1 MTSKDGFFLA
11 LLAALTATVLAPILL
26 QPALMAGN
34 FGDLY
39 SYHLPLRHL
48 AASRL
53 QSGQLPFWNPY
64 IFSGLPLLAN
74 PQSSLFYPPSLLFQV
89 LPAGYAFTLFYAFH
103 LLWGAFGMQLLLRK
117 AGLDGAGACVLAVSF
132 ALSPFLIY
140 RIPQGI
146 PTHLAA
152 LSHVPWCWLALLSG
166 RVPLLAA
173 AWSLQFLSG
182 HPQFSLIN
190 AIGMAGACALSRER
204 LFFLFKAGA
213 AAAALSVIQLF
224 PTAEFLS
231 ASNRSGWPAAFATAY
246 SMPPK
251 ALAALVLPGFFGDP
265 LAGDFRGFPSEF
277 FELYS
282 ASTGWVP
289 VLLALAGLVLCLRA
303 ARIEPA
309 FGLAPWGLAAAGAF
323 LALGGHNPL
332 VPWPEVPL
340 LNMLRVPARFSLL
353 LVWGILLAA
362 ASGWLLLKE
371 RLRPGPWPRALLLAL
386 ACLDL
391 LPGAARFVYAEDPA
405 PFLAPSA
412 SFSQALGGR
421 MLRFA
426 TEPDAPNADKAMLY
440 RAMNLNGYDAFYL
453 RNYMEYAGASEG
465 GPAAD
470 PSRTYIRRL
479 DTPRMRALGAAYAL
493 SAGGLIPVAGA
504 RTLGRVQ
511 PTDTG
516 VVVYSPRAERWIF
529 RDRPDGSPAAA
540 AKGPRTLVFA
550 MPHFPGWRAWVNG
563 SRAPI
568 RLEEGLLQA
577 VDLPEAGPWRA
588 LFRFEPTAWV
598 WLCLGCAASWM
609 LWLRS
614 VLVR

>member
-1 MTSKDGFFLA
+1 
-11 LLAALTATVLAPILL
+11 
-26 QPALMAGN
+26 PAW
-34 FGDLY
+34 
-39 SYHLPLRHL
+39 
-48 AASRL
+48 
-53 QSGQLPFWNPY
+53 Q
-64 IFSGLPLLAN
+64 
-74 PQSSLFYPPSLLFQV
+74 
-89 LPAGYAFTLFYAFH
+89 
-103 LLWGAFGMQLLLRK
+103 
-117 AGLDGAGACVLAVSF
+117 
-132 ALSPFLIY
+132 
-140 RIPQGI
+140 
-146 PTHLAA
+146 
-152 LSHVPWCWLALLSG
+152 
-166 RVPLLAA
+166 
-173 AWSLQFLSG
+173 
-182 HPQFSLIN
+182 
-190 AIGMAGACALSRER
+190 R
-204 LFFLFKAGA
+204 LFFLLKAGT
-213 AAAALSVIQLF
+213 AAAALSAVQLA

-251 ALAALVLPGFFGDP
+251 ALAALVLPDFFGDP

-289 VLLALAGLVLCLRA
+289 VLLALAGLVLWGRA
-303 ARIEPA
+303 ARIKPA
-309 FGLAPWGLAAAGAF
+309 FGLAPWGLAAVGVF
-323 LALGGHNPL
+323 LALGGNNPL

-353 LVWGILLAA
+353 LVWGTLLAA

-371 RLRPGPWPRALLLAL
+371 RLRPAPWLRATLLAL
-386 ACLDL
+386 VCLDL

-453 RNYMEYAGASEG
+453 KNYMEYVGVSEG

-479 DTPRMRALGAAYAL
+479 DTPRMRALGAAYSL
-493 SAGGLIPVAGA
+493 SAGGLIPVPGA
-504 RTLGRVQ
+504 LSVGRVV
-511 PTDTG
+511 PTGTG

-529 RDRPDGSPAAA
+529 RDRPGSAPARA
-540 AKGPRTLVFA
+540 GPRTLVFA
-550 MPHFPGWRAWVNG
+550 MPHFPGWKAWING

-568 RLEEGLLQA
+568 RVEEGLLQA

-598 WLCLGCAASWM
+598 WLCLGCAASWGV
-609 LWLRS
+609 WLTA
-614 VLVR
+614 VLRGN

>member
-1 MTSKDGFFLA
+1 
-11 LLAALTATVLAPILL
+11 
-26 QPALMAGN
+26 
-34 FGDLY
+34 
-39 SYHLPLRHL
+39 
-48 AASRL
+48 
-53 QSGQLPFWNPY
+53 
-64 IFSGLPLLAN
+64 
-74 PQSSLFYPPSLLFQV
+74 
-89 LPAGYAFTLFYAFH
+89 
-103 LLWGAFGMQLLLRK
+103 
-117 AGLDGAGACVLAVSF
+117 
-132 ALSPFLIY
+132 
-140 RIPQGI
+140 
-146 PTHLAA
+146 
-152 LSHVPWCWLALLSG
+152 
-166 RVPLLAA
+166 
-173 AWSLQFLSG
+173 
-182 HPQFSLIN
+182 
-190 AIGMAGACALSRER
+190 
-204 LFFLFKAGA
+204 
-213 AAAALSVIQLF
+213 
-224 PTAEFLS
+224 LS

-353 LVWGILLAA
+353 LVWGTLLAA
-362 ASGWLLLKE
+362 ASGWLLLKDF
-371 RLRPGPWPRALLLAL
+371 LRPGPWPRAALLAL
-386 ACLDL
+386 VLLDL
-391 LPGAARFVYAEDPA
+391 APGASRFVYAEDPA

-412 SFSQALGGR
+412 AFSQALGGR
-421 MLRFA
+421 MRRFA

-453 RNYMEYAGASEG
+453 KNYMEYVGVSEG

-479 DTPRMRALGAAYAL
+479 DTPRMRALGTAYAL
-493 SAGGLIPVAGA
+493 SAGGLIPVPGA
-504 RTLGRVQ
+504 RSIGRVQ
-511 PTDTG
+511 TLGGGTSSGYPSVARVDPTDTG

-529 RDRPDGSPAAA
+529 RDRQAGAPLRAA
-540 AKGPRTLVFA
+540 PRTLVFA
-550 MPHFPGWRAWVNG
+550 MPYFPGWRAWVNG
-563 SRAPI
+563 VRAPI
-568 RLEEGLLQA
+568 RVEEGLLQA

-588 LFRFEPTAWV
+588 LFRFEPTAWA
-598 WLCLGCAASWM
+598 WLCLGCAASWGV
-609 LWLRS
+609 WLTA
-614 VLVR
+614 VLRGN